1 MGVAFCLLFT
11 WWFVSGFFML
21 YCGFPVVWD
30 ADRLHHAPPLD
41 LSRAR
46 LSPEQ
51 AYKAIGLD
59 IPPDQVRL
67 AMFDGRPAYEFG
79 SSSEQT
85 IVYADD
91 GTIQD
96 GYPAALNLRTAAAW
110 AGQPADKA
118 HLEELSEPDQWTIG
132 GEFAGER
139 PIPKYSFPDGQDVYV
154 SRNSGQV
161 LQYTTTASR
170 IEGYLGPVAHWLYFR
185 PLRKNVKLW
194 SRIVIWSS
202 GIGTIMAL
210 SGLLVGVLVY
220 SPSKRYR
227 LNGQPTG
234 IPYSGAKRL
243 HTIFGLFFGIVT
255 CTWAF
260 SGMLSM
266 EPFPA
271 YSFAR
276 SQDPAEGRI
285 ARALRSPE
293 IDLAAFS
300 DKTPATALAAAPSN
314 LSVKQLEFVSF
325 GGDPVYIAHGFING
339 HNAPATWIIP
349 IHGAPQEMF
358 ASEHVIDAIK
368 KGLAKSGAESIA
380 DVRTVSRYEAYY
392 SDHTGNLHGQRPLP
406 ALFVRLSLQGNTGR
420 GNTGQGEAGFY
431 IDPRTASIVGHR
443 STQGWFNRWLYHGL
457 HSLDFPWLYNQRPL
471 WDIVILLLLAGGTAL
486 CVTSAIIGWNMLQ
499 RKFTL

>member
-21 YCGFPVVWD
+21 YFGFPVVWD
-30 ADRLHHAPPLD
+30 ADRLHRAPPLD
-41 LSRAR
+41 LSRVR

-79 SSSEQT
+79 AVPDQT

-96 GYPAALNLRTAAAW
+96 GYPAALNVRTAAAW
-110 AGQPADKA
+110 AGQSPDKA
-118 HLEELSEPDQWTIG
+118 RLEELPEPDQWTIG
-132 GEFAGER
+132 GEFAEER
-139 PIPKYSFPDGQDVYV
+139 PILKYSFPDGQDVYV

-194 SRIVIWSS
+194 SRIVIWTS

-210 SGLLVGVLVY
+210 SGLLVGILVY

-234 IPYSGAKRL
+234 IPYSGTKRL

-260 SGMLSM
+260 SGMLTM

-285 ARALRSPE
+285 TRALRGPE
-293 IDLAAFS
+293 IELPAFS
-300 DKTPATALAAAPSN
+300 PKSPQEALASIPPN
-314 LSVKQLEFVSF
+314 LTVKQLEFVSF
-325 GGDPVYIAHGFING
+325 AGEPTFIAHGFVAGNA
-339 HNAPATWIIP
+339 APASWIVP
-349 IHGAPQEMF
+349 VHGIPQEMF
-358 ASEHVIDAIK
+358 APARLIDAVH
-368 KGLAKSGAESIA
+368 KGLAKSGAASIA
-380 DVRTVSRYEAYY
+380 EVRTVTAYEAYY
-392 SDHTGNLHGQRPLP
+392 SDHNGNLHGQRPLP
-406 ALFVRLSLQGNTGR
+406 VLFVRLAKH
-420 GNTGQGEAGFY
+420 GEAGFY
-431 IDPRTASIVGHR
+431 IDPRTARIVGHR
-443 STQGWFNRWLYHGL
+443 SAQGWFNRWLNQGL
-457 HSLDFPWLYNQRPL
+457 HSLNFPGLYDQRPL
-471 WDIVILLLLAGGTAL
+471 WDIVILLLLAGGTTL
-486 CVTSAIIGWNMLQ
+486 CVTSAIIGWRMLQ
-499 RKFTL
+499 RKLM